1 MKFVYAKCRSERLH
15 KGGYKEMMDQV
26 IWIAVGIVAV
36 AVFSASSVAAYMG
49 VKNQED

>member
-1 MKFVYAKCRSERLH
+1 MVDS
-15 KGGYKEMMDQV
+15 V
-26 IWIAVGIVAV
+26 VWIAVGIVAI

>member
-1 MKFVYAKCRSERLH
+1 VNGYIQ
-15 KGGYKEMMDQV
+15 GGKMMDQV
-26 IWIAVGIVAV
+26 VWIAVGIVAI